1 MKNLNAEDFA
11 SLLASDRLDACNQA
25 REWAEGKSLDEVW
38 KTCHRGDW
46 MLWLAARY
54 GDVPLK
60 TIVAIACDAVEPT
73 LAFTTDPL
81 PTQTIAVVRR
91 WLKDEATIE
100 EVRAASDAAN
110 AAANAAA
117 KAAADAAAY
126 AANAAAYAANAAADA
141 AADAANAAADAAA
154 DAADYAAYAAK
165 AADYAAKAAK
175 AAKAADY
182 AAYAAKAA
190 DYAAARAAAADAR
203 AASLLFSADICRK
216 YIEIDEV

>member
-1 MKNLNAEDFA
+1 MKNLNAEDFE
-11 SLLASDRLDACNQA
+11 SLLASGRLDACNQA
-25 REWAEGKSLDEVW
+25 REWAKGKSLAEVW

-60 TIVAIACDAVEPT
+60 TIVAIACDAVEPA

-100 EVRAASDAAN
+100 EVRAASDAAANAARAARAAAYAATAAAYAAADAAAYVAYAVN

-117 KAAADAAAY
+117 DDAS
-126 AANAAAYAANAAADA
+126 DA
-141 AADAANAAADAAA
+141 
-154 DAADYAAYAAK
+154 
-165 AADYAAKAAK
+165 
-175 AAKAADY
+175 
-182 AAYAAKAA
+182 
-190 DYAAARAAAADAR
+190 AAARAASLS
-203 AASLLFSADICRK
+203 ASAGICRK

>member
-1 MKNLNAEDFA
+1 MKNLNAEDFE
-11 SLLASDRLDACNQA
+11 SLLASGRLDACNQA
-25 REWAEGKSLDEVW
+25 REWAKGKSLAEVW

-60 TIVAIACDAVEPT
+60 TIVAIACDAVEPA

-91 WLKDEATIE
+91 WLKDDATIE
-100 EVRAASDAAN
+100 EVRAAAN
-110 AAANAAA
+110 
-117 KAAADAAAY
+117 AAADAASY
-126 AANAAAYAANAAADA
+126 AAAYAAYATDDADDAAAYAADA
-141 AADAANAAADAAA
+141 AADAARA
-154 DAADYAAYAAK
+154 AAYAA
-165 AADYAAKAAK
+165 D
-175 AAKAADY
+175 
-182 AAYAAKAA
+182 AA
-190 DYAAARAAAADAR
+190 DYAAARAAAAAAR

>member
-11 SLLASDRLDACNQA
+11 SLLASGRLDACNQA
-25 REWAEGKSLDEVW
+25 REWAKGKSLAEVW

-60 TIVAIACDAVEPT
+60 TIVAIACDAVEPA

-91 WLKDEATIE
+91 WLKDDATIE
-100 EVRAASDAAN
+100 EVRAA
-110 AAANAAA
+110 
-117 KAAADAAAY
+117 
-126 AANAAAYAANAAADA
+126 ANAAADA
-141 AADAANAAADAAA
+141 ASYAASYAAAYAAARAADAAS
-154 DAADYAAYAAK
+154 YAAA
-165 AADYAAKAAK
+165 
-175 AAKAADY
+175 
-182 AAYAAKAA
+182 
-190 DYAAARAAAADAR
+190 YAAARAAAYAAANAAAAAAEAAAYAAANAADAAE

>member
-25 REWAEGKSLDEVW
+25 REWAKGKSLAEVW

-60 TIVAIACDAVEPT
+60 TIVAIACDCAEPA
-73 LAFTTDPL
+73 LAFTTDPR
-81 PTQTIAVVRR
+81 PAATIAVVRL

-100 EVRAASDAAN
+100 EVRAAADAANAAYVAADAAYAAGRAAAYAACAAAN

-117 KAAADAAAY
+117 DAAYAAAY
-126 AANAAAYAANAAADA
+126 AAYAGAR
-141 AADAANAAADAAA
+141 
-154 DAADYAAYAAK
+154 
-165 AADYAAKAAK
+165 
-175 AAKAADY
+175 
-182 AAYAAKAA
+182 
-190 DYAAARAAAADAR
+190 AARAAAE

>member
-11 SLLASDRLDACNQA
+11 SLLASGRLDACNQA
-25 REWAEGKSLDEVW
+25 REWAKGKSLAEVW

-60 TIVAIACDAVEPT
+60 TIVAIACDAVEPA

-91 WLKDEATIE
+91 WLKDDATIE
-100 EVRAASDAAN
+100 EVRAAAN
-110 AAANAAA
+110 
-117 KAAADAAAY
+117 AAADAASY
-126 AANAAAYAANAAADA
+126 AAAYAAYATDDADDAAAYAADA
-141 AADAANAAADAAA
+141 AADAARA
-154 DAADYAAYAAK
+154 AAYAA
-165 AADYAAKAAK
+165 D
-175 AAKAADY
+175 
-182 AAYAAKAA
+182 AA
-190 DYAAARAAAADAR
+190 DYAAARAAAAAAR